1 MASINGRA
9 PKRPKTSEARPSL
22 TQSDL
27 DKLTKALQDFLEQDL
42 QSKNLFHRINQFK
55 KLRPGRYKAA
65 DNDTWR

>member
-9 PKRPKTSEARPSL
+9 PKRPKTSEARQSSSL
-22 TQSDL
+22 IQSDL

-55 KLRPGRYKAA
+55 KIKA
-65 DNDTWR
+65 WKI